1 MDSTTKSGC
10 FPAAASAPQQS
21 NPDLLH
27 NVTAEVMSIDILIG
41 LATSTL
47 SAAHN
52 LKDTLLAYQGQ
63 RPSYDSR
70 TGLPTTSSDLSNA
83 RKKVRE
89 AAGLMLDLAAD
100 PGV

>member
-1 MDSTTKSGC
+1 
-10 FPAAASAPQQS
+10 
-21 NPDLLH
+21 
-27 NVTAEVMSIDILIG
+27 MSVEILID

-52 LKDTLLAYQGQ
+52 LKDMLLAHQGQ
-63 RPSYDSR
+63 RPLQR
-70 TGLPTTSSDLSNA
+70 LNAGLTPTLDDLTNA